1 MDMGAEDCRQAG
13 LAFIPLEADAFGSW
27 HGVAEDQVTK
37 LTAAH
42 ARQTGQPYEEVV
54 RSLWK

>member
-1 MDMGAEDCRQAG
+1 MGAEDCRQTG

-27 HGVAEDQVTK
+27 HGVADEDQVTK